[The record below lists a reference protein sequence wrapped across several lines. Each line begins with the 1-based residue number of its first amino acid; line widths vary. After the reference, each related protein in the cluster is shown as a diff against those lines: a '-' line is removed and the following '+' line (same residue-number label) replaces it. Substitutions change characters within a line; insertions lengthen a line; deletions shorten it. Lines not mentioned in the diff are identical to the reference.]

1 MSLID
6 LQKKIGTTADGQF
19 GPGTLKAAAAF
30 FKLSPER
37 AAHFF
42 GQCSHETGEFK
53 LFEENLNYS
62 ADGLK
67 RIFSKYFPADATAL
81 GYSRKPEKIAN
92 RVYSN
97 RMGNGNEASGDGWK
111 FRGRGALQTT
121 GKDNYKQLAEH
132 VKNPEILTNPDL
144 VETTYAFEAALF
156 YFDRNGLWKYCDVV
170 DDAHILKVTKA
181 VNGGTN
187 GLDHRNKIT
196 KKYYGYFSK

>member
-6 LQKKIGTTADGQF
+6 LQKKLGVTADNQF

-30 FKLSPER
+30 FKLSPAR

-67 RIFSKYFPADATAL
+67 RIFSKYFPADALAL
-81 GYSRKPEKIAN
+81 GYARKPEKIAN
-92 RVYSN
+92 RVYSS
-97 RMGNGNEASGDGWK
+97 RMGNGDEKSGDGWK

-132 VKNPEILTNPDL
+132 VKDPNILSNPDL

-156 YFDRNGLWKYCDVV
+156 YFDRNGLWKHCDVV

-187 GLDHRNKIT
+187 GLDDRIKKT
-196 KKYYGYFSK
+196 KKYYSYLV

>member
-6 LQKKIGTTADGQF
+6 LQKKIGVEPDGRF

-30 FKLSPER
+30 FKLTPEK

-42 GQCSHETGEFK
+42 GQCAHETGEFR

-62 ADGLK
+62 ADGLRK
-67 RIFSKYFPADATAL
+67 IFSKYFPTSAPAL
-81 GYSRKPEKIAN
+81 SYARKPERIAN

-97 RMGNGNEASGDGWK
+97 RMGNGDEASGDGWK

-121 GKDNYKQLAEH
+121 GKDNYRQLAEH
-132 VKNPEILTNPDL
+132 VKNPEVLKNPDL
-144 VETTYAFEAALF
+144 VETTYAFESALF
-156 YFDRNGLWKYCDVV
+156 YFDKNNVWRHCDKV
-170 DDAHILKVTKA
+170 DDDHIYKVTRA
-181 VNGGTN
+181 VNGGSN
-187 GLDHRNKIT
+187 GLEDRILKT

>member
-6 LQKKIGTTADGQF
+6 LQKKIGTTPDGKF
-19 GPGTLKAAAAF
+19 GPGTLKAATAY
-30 FKLSPER
+30 FKLTPEQ

-42 GQCSHETGEFK
+42 GQCSHETGEFR

-67 RIFSKYFPADATAL
+67 RIFKKYFPADASAL
-81 GYSRKPEKIAN
+81 AYARKPEKIAN
-92 RVYSN
+92 RVYAS

-132 VKNPEILTNPDL
+132 VKNPEILKNPDL
-144 VETTYAFEAALF
+144 VETVYAFEAALF
-156 YFDRNGLWKYCDVV
+156 YFTKNNVWRHCDKV
-170 DDAHILKVTKA
+170 DDDHILKVTRA

-187 GLDHRNKIT
+187 GLDDRILKT
-196 KKYYGYFSK
+196 KKYYGYLS

>member
-6 LQKKIGTTADGQF
+6 LQKKIGTTPDGKF

-30 FKLSPER
+30 FKLTPEQ

-42 GQCSHETGEFK
+42 GQCSHETGEFR

-67 RIFSKYFPADATAL
+67 RIFKKYFPADASAL
-81 GYSRKPEKIAN
+81 AYARKPEKIAN
-92 RVYSN
+92 RVYAS

-132 VKNPEILTNPDL
+132 VKNPEILKNPDL
-144 VETTYAFEAALF
+144 VETVYAFEAALF
-156 YFDRNGLWKYCDVV
+156 YFTKNNVWRHCDKV
-170 DDAHILKVTKA
+170 DDDHILKVTRA

-187 GLDHRNKIT
+187 GLDDRILKT
-196 KKYYGYFSK
+196 KKYYGYLS